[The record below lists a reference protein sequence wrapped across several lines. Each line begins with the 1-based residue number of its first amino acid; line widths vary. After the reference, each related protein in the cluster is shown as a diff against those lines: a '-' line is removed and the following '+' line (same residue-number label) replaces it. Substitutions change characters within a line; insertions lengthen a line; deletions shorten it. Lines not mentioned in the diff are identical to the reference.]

1 MSSESFANLCI
12 FHIMDGLRDGL
23 SHFSKTSRAALI
35 YAVSPDDPLR
45 IYDPQDL
52 LKEHEPKLK
61 EYYLDSQEW
70 RAGSNHDD
78 NTRLIEVI
86 PSRDLALAGLITC
99 SARSSSIFY
108 QCWFTEQH
116 PDMCSTGPTESWM
129 EYAALLL
136 SQDFATQNI
145 LRIDSSGHLLR
156 EYSTHAVR
164 DYIVD
169 QRNRIMGW
177 DTQLRVYPILDAILG
192 ISKTR
197 EEGAWA
203 RGDLIFIEPSELDS
217 IQYMAKFPETERP
230 SLVNHKHV
238 RKLLQSV
245 ESSSRKLVS
254 DGKRVVG
261 IASVGPTNNSIS
273 AHFKGDW
280 GVLLLG
286 NDPVCSFADAKY
298 SSTNYKP
305 NLVQLEEYLLEL
317 DMPADTRHKL
327 FQLVTRMITSANHRS
342 HGCTLVL
349 DFNDEPVQ
357 IAGQKLEKPLDLREP
372 EMRGLA
378 RSLTKLDGAVHI
390 GKDLQLHGF
399 ACLLDGESVLGENR
413 ARGARFNSALR
424 FTAKHDN
431 LIVIVVS
438 SDKPVSIIQRGVE
451 LTAHCEWKQLFAC
464 VTTPPTFEKWL
475 EDSAS

>member
-23 SHFSKTSRAALI
+23 SHFSQTSRTALL
-35 YAVSPDDPLR
+35 YAVKPDDPLR
-45 IYDPQDL
+45 VYDPQGL

-61 EYYLDSQEW
+61 EVYIDSDDW

-86 PSRDLALAGLITC
+86 RSRDLTLAGLITC
-99 SARSSSIFY
+99 SARSSSIYY
-108 QCWFTEQH
+108 QRWFTEQH
-116 PDMCSTGPTESWM
+116 PNMCSTGPTESWM
-129 EYAALLL
+129 EYAALIL

-145 LRIDSSGHLLR
+145 LRLESSGHLLR

-177 DTQLRVYPILDAILG
+177 DTQLRVYPILDAVLG
-192 ISKTR
+192 ISKTK

-217 IQYMAKFPETERP
+217 LSYMAKFPENERP
-230 SLVNHKHV
+230 ELKNHKHV

-245 ESSSRKLVS
+245 ENSSRKLVS
-254 DGKRVVG
+254 DGKCVVG
-261 IASVGPTNNSIS
+261 ISSCMPPSTSIS
-273 AHFKGDW
+273 ASFKGEW
-280 GVLLLG
+280 GILQLAG
-286 NDPVCSFADAKY
+286 APVCSFEDAKF

-305 NLVQLEEYLLEL
+305 NLVHLEEHLLEL
-317 DMPADTRHKL
+317 DINANDRHDLFKL
-327 FQLVTRMITSANHRS
+327 ANKMVISATHQS
-342 HGCTLVL
+342 HGCTIVL
-349 DFNDEPVQ
+349 DFNDEPVK
-357 IAGQKLEKPLDLREP
+357 IAGQTLEVPLDLRDP
-372 EMRGLA
+372 EIQGLA

-390 GKDLQLHGF
+390 GKDVKVYGF
-399 ACLLDGESVLGENR
+399 ACLLDGKSVFGENR

-424 FTAKHDN
+424 FTAEHPN
-431 LIVIVVS
+431 IIIIVVS

-451 LTAHCEWKQLFAC
+451 LTARCEWTQHFAC
-464 VTTPPTFEKWL
+464 VSTPPPL
-475 EDSAS
+475 EEWIEG

>member
-23 SHFSKTSRAALI
+23 SHFSGASRAALV
-35 YAVSPDDPLR
+35 YAVNPEDPLH

-52 LKEHEPKLK
+52 LREHEPKLQ
-61 EYYLDSQEW
+61 EYYFESNEW
-70 RAGSNHDD
+70 RAGSAHDD
-78 NTRLIEVI
+78 STRLIEVI

-129 EYAALLL
+129 EYAAMLL

-164 DYIVD
+164 DFIVD

-177 DTQLRVYPILDAILG
+177 DTQLRVYPILDAVLG

-203 RGDLIFIEPSELDS
+203 KGDLIFIEPSELDS
-217 IQYMAKFPETERP
+217 IKYMAKFPENERP
-230 SLVNHKHV
+230 SLKNHKHV

-245 ESSSRKLVS
+245 ENSSRKLVS
-254 DGKRVVG
+254 DGRCVVG
-261 IASVGPTNNSIS
+261 IASIGPTNNSIS
-273 AHFKGDW
+273 AFFKGDW
-280 GVLLLG
+280 GLLYLG
-286 NDPVCSFADAKY
+286 GDPVCSFADAKF

-305 NLVQLEEYLLEL
+305 NLVQLEEFLLEIDL
-317 DMPADTRHKL
+317 TAEARHKL
-327 FQLVTRMITSANHRS
+327 FQLIIRIIASANHRR

-349 DFNDEPVQ
+349 DFNDTPVE
-357 IAGQKLEKPLDLREP
+357 IAGQTLEEPLDLNQP
-372 EMRGLA
+372 EIRGLA

-390 GKDLQLHGF
+390 CKDLKLHGF
-399 ACLLDGESVLGENR
+399 ACLLDGKAVTGENR

-424 FTAKHDN
+424 FTAKYDN

-438 SDKPVSIIQRGVE
+438 SDKPVSIIQHGVE
-451 LTAHCEWKQLFAC
+451 LTAHCEWKQMFSC
-464 VTTPPTFEKWL
+464 VRTPPLLETWL
-475 EDSAS
+475 QG

>member
-23 SHFSKTSRAALI
+23 SHFSRTSRAALI
-35 YAVSPDDPLR
+35 YAVTPDDPLR
-45 IYDPQDL
+45 IYDPQEL
-52 LKEHEPKLK
+52 LREHEPKLK
-61 EYYLDSQEW
+61 EYYLDSDEW

-86 PSRDLALAGLITC
+86 RSKDLALAGLITC

-156 EYSTHAVR
+156 EYSTHSVR

-177 DTQLRVYPILDAILG
+177 DTQLRVYPILDAVLG
-192 ISKTR
+192 ISKTK

-203 RGDLIFIEPSELDS
+203 RGDLIFVEPSELDS
-217 IQYMAKFPETERP
+217 ITYMAKFPERERP
-230 SLVNHKHV
+230 SLKNHKHV

-254 DGKRVVG
+254 DGKCVVG
-261 IASVGPTNNSIS
+261 ITALQPSENSIS

-280 GVLLLG
+280 GLLYLG
-286 NDPVCSFADAKY
+286 TTPVCSFADAKF

-317 DMPADTRHKL
+317 DLTADTRHKL
-327 FQLVTRMITSANHRS
+327 FQLVIQMITTANHRS

-349 DFNDEPVQ
+349 DFNDAPVE
-357 IAGQKLEKPLDLREP
+357 IAGQALEIPLDLREP
-372 EMRGLA
+372 EMR
-378 RSLTKLDGAVHI
+378 RSCPFSYKTGWSCPYL
-390 GKDLQLHGF
+390 
-399 ACLLDGESVLGENR
+399 
-413 ARGARFNSALR
+413 
-424 FTAKHDN
+424 
-431 LIVIVVS
+431 
-438 SDKPVSIIQRGVE
+438 
-451 LTAHCEWKQLFAC
+451 
-464 VTTPPTFEKWL
+464 
-475 EDSAS
+475 

>member
-23 SHFSKTSRAALI
+23 SHFSSNSRTALI
-35 YAVSPDDPLR
+35 YAVTPDEPLR

-52 LKEHEPKLK
+52 LKEHQPKLK

-70 RAGSNHDD
+70 RKGGNHDD
-78 NTRLIEVI
+78 NTRLIEVVR
-86 PSRDLALAGLITC
+86 SKNLALAGLITC

-116 PDMCSTGPTESWM
+116 PDMCSIGPTESWM

-177 DTQLRVYPILDAILG
+177 DTQLRVYPILDAVLG

-203 RGDLIFIEPSELDS
+203 RGELIFIEPSELDS
-217 IQYMAKFPETERP
+217 IHYMAKFPENERP
-230 SLVNHKHV
+230 SLKNHKHV

-245 ESSSRKLVS
+245 ESSNRKLVS
-254 DGKRVVG
+254 DGKCIVG
-261 IASVGPTNNSIS
+261 IAAITSTNNSIS
-273 AHFKGDW
+273 AQFKGDW
-280 GVLLLG
+280 GLIYLG
-286 NDPVCSFADAKY
+286 TETICSFADAKF

-305 NLVQLEEYLLEL
+305 NLVHLEEYLLEL
-317 DMPADTRHKL
+317 DISADIRHNL
-327 FQLVTRMITSANHRS
+327 FQLVIQMISTANHRS

-349 DFNDEPVQ
+349 DFNDEPVT
-357 IAGQKLEKPLDLREP
+357 IAGQTIEEPLDLREP
-372 EMRGLA
+372 EIRGLA

-390 GKDLQLHGF
+390 CKDLKLHGF
-399 ACLLDGESVLGENR
+399 ACLLDGKAVSGENR

-424 FTAKHDN
+424 FTAKYN
-431 LIVIVVS
+431 ELIVIVVS
-438 SDKPVSIIQRGVE
+438 ADKPVSIIQRGVE
-451 LTAHCEWKQLFAC
+451 LTALCEWKQLFSC
-464 VTTPPTFEKWL
+464 VSTPPTFENWNL
-475 EDSAS
+475 ND

>member
-23 SHFSKTSRAALI
+23 SHFSRTSRTALI
-35 YAVSPDDPLR
+35 YAVTPDDPLR

-52 LKEHEPKLK
+52 LKEHEPKLR
-61 EYYLDSQEW
+61 EYFLECNEW
-70 RAGSNHDD
+70 RNGSNHDD
-78 NTRLIEVI
+78 NTRLIEVV
-86 PSRDLALAGLITC
+86 PSRDLPLAGLITC

-164 DYIVD
+164 DFIVD

-192 ISKTR
+192 ISKTK

-203 RGDLIFIEPSELDS
+203 RGDLIFIEPSELNV
-217 IQYMAKFPETERP
+217 IHYMAKFPANERP
-230 SLVNHKHV
+230 SLKNHKHV

-245 ESSSRKLVS
+245 ENSGRKLVS
-254 DGKRVVG
+254 DGKVVVG
-261 IASVGPTNNSIS
+261 IASIGPTNNSIS
-273 AHFKGDW
+273 AHYKGDW
-280 GVLLLG
+280 GMLYLG
-286 NDPVCSFADAKY
+286 GDPICSFADAKF

-305 NLVQLEEYLLEL
+305 NLVQLEEVLLEL
-317 DMPADTRHKL
+317 DLSADTRHML
-327 FQLVTRMITSANHRS
+327 FQLVLQMITSANHRR

-349 DFNDEPVQ
+349 DFNDVPVE
-357 IAGQKLEKPLDLREP
+357 IAGQTLEEPLDMREP

-378 RSLTKLDGAVHI
+378 RALTKLDGAVHI
-390 GKDLQLHGF
+390 GKDLKLHGF
-399 ACLLDGESVLGENR
+399 ACLLDGQSVSGENR

-424 FTAKHDN
+424 FTAKYDN
-431 LIVIVVS
+431 LLVIVVS
-438 SDKPVSIIQRGVE
+438 ADKPVSLIQHGVE
-451 LTAHCEWKQLFAC
+451 LTALCEWKQLFSC
-464 VTTPPTFEKWL
+464 VSTPPTFEHWL
-475 EDSAS
+475 EGTI

>member
-23 SHFSKTSRAALI
+23 SHFSRTSRAALI
-35 YAVSPDDPLR
+35 YAVKPDDPLR

-61 EYYLDSQEW
+61 EYYLDSEEW
-70 RAGSNHDD
+70 RDGSNHDD

-169 QRNRIMGW
+169 QRNRTMGW
-177 DTQLRVYPILDAILG
+177 DTQLRVYPILDAVLG
-192 ISKTR
+192 ISKTK

-203 RGDLIFIEPSELDS
+203 RGDLIFIEPSELDT
-217 IQYMAKFPETERP
+217 IEYLAKFPETERP
-230 SLVNHKHV
+230 SLVNYKHV

-254 DGKRVVG
+254 DGKKVVG
-261 IASVGPTNNSIS
+261 IAAIGPTNNSIS

-280 GVLLLG
+280 GILYLG
-286 NDPVCSFADAKY
+286 NDPVCSYADAKF

-305 NLVQLEEYLLEL
+305 NLVQLEEYLLEQDL
-317 DMPADTRHKL
+317 TADTRHKL
-327 FQLVTRMITSANHRS
+327 FQLVVQMITSANHRS

-349 DFNDEPVQ
+349 DFNDKPVE
-357 IAGQKLEKPLDLREP
+357 IAGQKLEEPLDLHEP

-390 GKDLQLHGF
+390 CKDLHLHGF
-399 ACLLDGESVLGENR
+399 ACLLDGQAVSGENR

-424 FTAKHDN
+424 FTAKYDN

-451 LTAHCEWKQLFAC
+451 LTALCEWKQSFSC
-464 VTTPPTFEKWL
+464 VTTPPTLENWL
-475 EDSAS
+475 EG

>member
-1 MSSESFANLCI
+1 MSSDSFANLCI

-23 SHFSKTSRAALI
+23 SHYSRSSRAALI

-45 IYDPQDL
+45 IYDPQEL

-61 EYYLDSQEW
+61 EYYLDSDKW
-70 RAGSNHDD
+70 RAGSTHDD
-78 NTRLIEVI
+78 NSRLIEVI
-86 PSRDLALAGLITC
+86 RSKDLVLAGLITC

-177 DTQLRVYPILDAILG
+177 DTQLRVYPILDAVLG
-192 ISKTR
+192 ISKTK

-203 RGDLIFIEPSELDS
+203 RGDLIFIEASELDS
-217 IQYMAKFPETERP
+217 INYMAKFPENERP
-230 SLVNHKHV
+230 SLKNHKHV

-245 ESSSRKLVS
+245 ESSSRTLVS
-254 DGKRVVG
+254 DGKCVVG
-261 IASVGPTNNSIS
+261 IAAVTPTNNSIS

-280 GVLLLG
+280 GLLYLG
-286 NDPVCSFADAKY
+286 STPVCSFGDAKF
-298 SSTNYKP
+298 SSTNHKP
-305 NLVQLEEYLLEL
+305 NLVQLEEYLLEQDL
-317 DMPADTRHKL
+317 NADTRHKL
-327 FQLVTRMITSANHRS
+327 FQLVIQMITSANHRS

-357 IAGQKLEKPLDLREP
+357 ISGQTMEVPLDLCEP

-390 GKDLQLHGF
+390 SKDLKLHGF
-399 ACLLDGESVLGENR
+399 ACLLDGKAVSGENR

-424 FTAKHDN
+424 FTAEHKN

-438 SDKPVSIIQRGVE
+438 SDKPVSLIQRGVE
-451 LTAHCEWKQLFAC
+451 LTALCEWKQLFAC
-464 VTTPPTFEKWL
+464 VSTPPTLEKWL
-475 EDSAS
+475 EG

>member
-12 FHIMDGLRDGL
+12 FHILDGLRDGL
-23 SHFSKTSRAALI
+23 SHFSRSSRAALI
-35 YAVSPDDPLR
+35 YAVTPDDPLR
-45 IYDPQDL
+45 IYDPQEL

-61 EYYLDSQEW
+61 EYYLDSGEW
-70 RAGSNHDD
+70 RSEKNHTD
-78 NTRLIEVI
+78 NNRLIEVVS
-86 PSRDLALAGLITC
+86 SRDLALAGLITC
-99 SARSSSIFY
+99 SAHSSSIYY

-129 EYAALLL
+129 EYAAMLL

-177 DTQLRVYPILDAILG
+177 DTQLRVYPILDAVLG

-197 EEGAWA
+197 EEGSWA

-217 IQYMAKFPETERP
+217 IKYMARFPETERP
-230 SLVNHKHV
+230 SLKNHKHV

-245 ESSSRKLVS
+245 ENSSRKLIS
-254 DGKRVVG
+254 DGRCVVG
-261 IASVGPTNNSIS
+261 IASIGPTNNSIS
-273 AHFKGDW
+273 AYFKGDW
-280 GVLLLG
+280 GLLYLG
-286 NDPVCSFADAKY
+286 SDPVCSFADAKF
-298 SSTNYKP
+298 SSTNYRP
-305 NLVQLEEYLLEL
+305 NLVQLEEYLLEQ
-317 DMPADTRHKL
+317 DISADIRHKL
-327 FQLVTRMITSANHRS
+327 FQLVSQMISTANHRS

-349 DFNDEPVQ
+349 DFNEQPVE
-357 IAGQKLEKPLDLREP
+357 IAGQTLEEPLDLREP

-390 GKDLQLHGF
+390 FKDLKLYGF
-399 ACLLDGESVLGENR
+399 ACLLDGQAVSGENR

-424 FTAKHDN
+424 FTSKYDN

-438 SDKPVSIIQRGVE
+438 ADKPVSIIQRGVE
-451 LTAHCEWKQLFAC
+451 LTALCEWKQLFSC
-464 VTTPPTFEKWL
+464 VSTPPKLADWL
-475 EDSAS
+475 EGYK

>member
-1 MSSESFANLCI
+1 MSSDYFANLCI

-23 SHFSKTSRAALI
+23 SHFSKASRVALI
-35 YAVSPDDPLR
+35 YAVNPDDPIR

-52 LKEHEPKLK
+52 LREHDPKIK
-61 EYYLDSQEW
+61 EYYLDSDDW
-70 RAGSNHDD
+70 RAGDNHDD
-78 NTRLIEVI
+78 TTRLIEVI
-86 PSRDLALAGLITC
+86 RTKDLALAGLITC

-116 PDMCSTGPTESWM
+116 PDMCSIGPTESWM

-177 DTQLRVYPILDAILG
+177 DTQLRIYPILDSVLG

-203 RGDLIFIEPSELDS
+203 RGDLIFIEPSELDK
-217 IQYMAKFPETERP
+217 IKYMAKFPEKERP
-230 SLVNHKHV
+230 YLKNHKHV

-245 ESSSRKLVS
+245 ESSGRKLVS
-254 DGKRVVG
+254 DGKVVVG
-261 IASVGPTNNSIS
+261 IAVVSPTSNSIS
-273 AHFKGDW
+273 AHFKGDR
-280 GVLLLG
+280 GLIYLG
-286 NDPVCSFADAKY
+286 CTPVCSFADAKF

-305 NLVQLEEYLLEL
+305 NMVQLEEYLLEIDL
-317 DMPADTRHKL
+317 SAEVRHNL
-327 FQLVTRMITSANHRS
+327 FQLVVQMITSANNRS
-342 HGCTLVL
+342 HGSTLVL
-349 DFNDEPVQ
+349 DFNDTPVE
-357 IAGQKLEKPLDLREP
+357 IAGQALEKPLDLREP

-390 GKDLQLHGF
+390 CKDLKLYGF
-399 ACLLDGESVLGENR
+399 ACLLDGKAVAGENR

-424 FTAKHDN
+424 FTSEHPN
-431 LIVIVVS
+431 LIVVVVS

-451 LTAHCEWKQLFAC
+451 LTALCEWKQLFAC
-464 VTTPPTFEKWL
+464 VTTPPTLTKWI
-475 EDSAS
+475 DV